1 MRKRL
6 LGLFIVFL
14 TILGL
19 VGCGKKKSD
28 VEILIQNYQEAINA
42 GLFETADGYC
52 QLTSGQRG
60 TYYLEDFKVNDEDI
74 VYIAA
79 SKQLYLESFEFDVNS
94 VEIDGDSAVADVT
107 MTNLDIVRFVD
118 DFPSKYTPEQ
128 LVNGSIDECKEIIKG
143 DVGNY
148 KFVFNAKIICKKIN
162 DQWVIT
168 EFSE

>member
-1 MRKRL
+1 MQKRL
-6 LGLFIVFL
+6 LGLLIVFL
-14 TILGL
+14 TIFCL

-60 TYYLEDFKVNDEDI
+60 TYYLEEFKINDEDI

-79 SKQLYLESFEFDVNS
+79 SKQLYLESFKFDVNS
-94 VEIDGDSAVADVT
+94 VEIDGNSAVADVT
-107 MTNLDIVRFVD
+107 VSNLDIVRFVD

-128 LVNGSIDECKEIIKG
+128 LVNGSIDECKEIIKV
-143 DVGNY
+143 DVENY
-148 KFVFNAKIICKKIN
+148 KFVSNAKIICKKIN
-162 DQWVIT
+162 DKWVIT

>member
-60 TYYLEDFKVNDEDI
+60 T
-74 VYIAA
+74 
-79 SKQLYLESFEFDVNS
+79 
-94 VEIDGDSAVADVT
+94 
-107 MTNLDIVRFVD
+107 
-118 DFPSKYTPEQ
+118 
-128 LVNGSIDECKEIIKG
+128 
-143 DVGNY
+143 
-148 KFVFNAKIICKKIN
+148 
-162 DQWVIT
+162 
-168 EFSE
+168 